1 MKNENEITEN
11 KKIDF
16 QEIKLPKNFFE
27 KIITTEMELSEGFDQ
42 EKFISLFELY
52 QKAIKYYTIKDKTKV
67 EIYKN
72 RMEGILTQKETL
84 QNLANSKKKKEE
96 KKNIIRIF
104 KKRFKEKTQD
114 IKTEEI
120 REKIKSA
127 LKDVIILMKYDSKN
141 LKKNI
146 NKEIKNQ
153 RNNWKK
159 NLFIKRAIKSS
170 NKSFISNESLS
181 KLDRSGNSLLKNG
194 ATTDEESS
202 EVTFSKINEN
212 NSEYLNL
219 LNEID
224 GRNTVKSDSEEF
236 SSIISDNYEEDE
248 SNIID
253 EDGSEKIININ
264 KNFFKSQ
271 RIGIIHEIDE
281 DEEYDQG
288 LKYIRNNI
296 EDIIFN
302 NHFKSHSSKYLPSL
316 VLPPAN
322 DDINQEKKKKNDI
335 NLQNDAINTIDNIN
349 KNSKIARRKNSIFRN
364 KVKEL
369 DIDDE
374 IVQIT
379 SEKMNKIDR
388 LLDELDEIDS
398 EDESNHST
406 KSLPD
411 ISQKNYIEKLPSNLR
426 KTFLEIEEK
435 LKKNVDQLNNYYYK
449 EIFEKISS
457 QLKKIYDDKYEKYIK
472 VNEDYHSN
480 IIENEFILENEEGL
494 SEDDKA
500 QIKNICEC
508 LREEQKDQSNEILY
522 EYNNNIRALINDF
535 KHNFFKTNVGIQLI
549 EEKLMLDIFTMINDA
564 L

>member
-1 MKNENEITEN
+1 MNKEITEN

-67 EIYKN
+67 EAYKN

-84 QNLANSKKKKEE
+84 QNLANAKKKKDE
-96 KKNIIRIF
+96 KKNIIKIF
-104 KKRFKEKTQD
+104 KKRFKEQTQD

-120 REKIKSA
+120 REKVKLL
-127 LKDVIILMKYDSKN
+127 LKDVIILMKYDEKN
-141 LKKNI
+141 FKRNI
-146 NKEIKNQ
+146 KKEIINQ

-159 NLFIKRAIKSS
+159 NLYIKRAIKNS
-170 NKSFISNESLS
+170 NKSLKSIESLN
-181 KLDRSGNSLLKNG
+181 KHGP
-194 ATTDEESS
+194 TTDEESS
-202 EVTFSKINEN
+202 EFTFSKMNDN

-224 GRNTVKSDSEEF
+224 GRNTVKSDSEELY
-236 SSIISDNYEEDE
+236 SIIGDSYEEDE

-253 EDGSEKIININ
+253 EESSEKNSNTNRIL
-264 KNFFKSQ
+264 FKSNK
-271 RIGIIHEIDE
+271 IPAIHEIDE
-281 DEEYDQG
+281 DEDEEYDKG

-296 EDIIFN
+296 EDIIIN

-322 DDINQEKKKKNDI
+322 EDNSQEKKKKNDI
-335 NLQNDAINTIDNIN
+335 NLQNDVMNAIGVVN
-349 KNSKIARRKNSIFRN
+349 KNLRIGRRKKSIFINR
-364 KVKEL
+364 VKEL
-369 DIDDE
+369 DVDE
-374 IVQIT
+374 EIKQIT
-379 SEKMNKIDR
+379 SEKMKKIDKI
-388 LLDELDEIDS
+388 LDELDVIDS

-411 ISQKNYIEKLPSNLR
+411 VSQKNYIEKLPSNLR
-426 KTFLEIEEK
+426 KTFLEVEEK
-435 LKKNVDQLNNYYYK
+435 LKKYVDQLNNYYYK
-449 EIFEKISS
+449 EIFDKFLLR
-457 QLKKIYDDKYEKYIK
+457 LKKIYDDKYDRYIK

-480 IIENEFILENEEGL
+480 IKENEFILDNEENL
-494 SEDDKA
+494 SEDDKM

-508 LREEQKDQSNEILY
+508 LREEQKDQSNELLY
-522 EYNNNIRALINDF
+522 EYNNNIRILINDF
-535 KHNFFKTNVGIQLI
+535 KHNFFKTNIGTQLL
-549 EEKLMLDIFTMINDA
+549 EEKLMLDIFKMMNEV

>member
-1 MKNENEITEN
+1 MNKEITEN

-42 EKFISLFELY
+42 AKFISLFELY

-67 EIYKN
+67 EAYKN

-84 QNLANSKKKKEE
+84 QNLANAKKKKDE
-96 KKNIIRIF
+96 KKNIIKIF
-104 KKRFKEKTQD
+104 KKRFKEQTQD

-120 REKIKSA
+120 REKVKLL
-127 LKDVIILMKYDSKN
+127 LKDVIILMKYDEKN
-141 LKKNI
+141 FKRNI
-146 NKEIKNQ
+146 KKEIINQ

-159 NLFIKRAIKSS
+159 NLYIKRAIKNS
-170 NKSFISNESLS
+170 NKSLKSIESLN
-181 KLDRSGNSLLKNG
+181 RHGP
-194 ATTDEESS
+194 TTEEESS
-202 EVTFSKINEN
+202 EFTFSKMNDN

-224 GRNTVKSDSEEF
+224 GRNTVKSDSEELY
-236 SSIISDNYEEDE
+236 SIIGDSYEEDE

-253 EDGSEKIININ
+253 EESSEKNSNTNRIL
-264 KNFFKSQ
+264 FKSNK
-271 RIGIIHEIDE
+271 IPAIHEIDE
-281 DEEYDQG
+281 DEDEEYDKG

-296 EDIIFN
+296 EDIIIN

-322 DDINQEKKKKNDI
+322 EDNNQEKKKKNDI
-335 NLQNDAINTIDNIN
+335 NLQNDVINTISAVN
-349 KNSKIARRKNSIFRN
+349 KNLRIGRRKKSIFINR
-364 KVKEL
+364 VKEL
-369 DIDDE
+369 DVDE
-374 IVQIT
+374 EIKQIT
-379 SEKMNKIDR
+379 SEKMKKIDKI
-388 LLDELDEIDS
+388 LDELDVIDS

-411 ISQKNYIEKLPSNLR
+411 VSQKNYIEKLPSNLR
-426 KTFLEIEEK
+426 KTFLEVEEK
-435 LKKNVDQLNNYYYK
+435 LKKYVDQLNNYYYK
-449 EIFEKISS
+449 EIFDKFLLR
-457 QLKKIYDDKYEKYIK
+457 LKKIYDDKYDRYIK

-480 IIENEFILENEEGL
+480 IKENEFILDNEENL
-494 SEDDKA
+494 SEDDKM

-508 LREEQKDQSNEILY
+508 LREEQKDQSNELLY
-522 EYNNNIRALINDF
+522 EYNNNIRILINDF
-535 KHNFFKTNVGIQLI
+535 KHNFFKTNIGTQLL
-549 EEKLMLDIFTMINDA
+549 EEKLMLDIFKMMNEV

>member
-1 MKNENEITEN
+1 MNKEITEN

-42 EKFISLFELY
+42 AKFISLFELY

-67 EIYKN
+67 EAYKN

-84 QNLANSKKKKEE
+84 QNLANAKRKKDE
-96 KKNIIRIF
+96 KKNIIKIF
-104 KKRFKEKTQD
+104 KKRFKEQTQD

-120 REKIKSA
+120 REKVKLL
-127 LKDVIILMKYDSKN
+127 LKDVIILMKYDEKN
-141 LKKNI
+141 FKRNI
-146 NKEIKNQ
+146 KKEIINQ

-159 NLFIKRAIKSS
+159 NLYIKRTIKNS
-170 NKSFISNESLS
+170 NKSLRSIESLN
-181 KLDRSGNSLLKNG
+181 KHGP
-194 ATTDEESS
+194 TTDEESS
-202 EVTFSKINEN
+202 EFTFSKMNDN

-224 GRNTVKSDSEEF
+224 GRNTVKSDSEELY
-236 SSIISDNYEEDE
+236 SIIGDSYEEDE

-253 EDGSEKIININ
+253 EESSEKNSNTNRIL
-264 KNFFKSQ
+264 FKSNK
-271 RIGIIHEIDE
+271 IPAIHEIDE
-281 DEEYDQG
+281 DEDEEYDKG

-296 EDIIFN
+296 EDIIIN

-322 DDINQEKKKKNDI
+322 EDNSQEKKKKNDI
-335 NLQNDAINTIDNIN
+335 NLQNDVMNTISAVN
-349 KNSKIARRKNSIFRN
+349 KNLRIGRRKKSIFINR
-364 KVKEL
+364 VKEL
-369 DIDDE
+369 DVDE
-374 IVQIT
+374 EIKQIT
-379 SEKMNKIDR
+379 SEKMKKIDKI
-388 LLDELDEIDS
+388 LDELDVIDS

-411 ISQKNYIEKLPSNLR
+411 VSQKNYIEKLPSNLR
-426 KTFLEIEEK
+426 KTFLEVEEK
-435 LKKNVDQLNNYYYK
+435 LKKYVDQLNNYYYK
-449 EIFEKISS
+449 EIFDKFLLR
-457 QLKKIYDDKYEKYIK
+457 LKKIYDDKYDRYIK

-480 IIENEFILENEEGL
+480 IKENEFILDNEENL
-494 SEDDKA
+494 SEDDKM

-522 EYNNNIRALINDF
+522 EYNNNIRILINDF
-535 KHNFFKTNVGIQLI
+535 KHNFFKTNIGTQLL
-549 EEKLMLDIFTMINDA
+549 EEKLMLDIYKMMNEV

>member
-1 MKNENEITEN
+1 MNKEITEN

-42 EKFISLFELY
+42 AKFISLFELY

-67 EIYKN
+67 EAYKN

-84 QNLANSKKKKEE
+84 QNLANAKKKKDE
-96 KKNIIRIF
+96 KKNIIKIF
-104 KKRFKEKTQD
+104 KKRFKEQTQD

-120 REKIKSA
+120 REKVKLL
-127 LKDVIILMKYDSKN
+127 LKDVIILMKYDEKN
-141 LKKNI
+141 FKRNI
-146 NKEIKNQ
+146 KKEIINQ

-159 NLFIKRAIKSS
+159 NLYIKRAIKNS
-170 NKSFISNESLS
+170 NKSLKSIESLN
-181 KLDRSGNSLLKNG
+181 KHGP
-194 ATTDEESS
+194 TTDEESS
-202 EVTFSKINEN
+202 EFTFSKMNDN

-224 GRNTVKSDSEEF
+224 GRNTVKSDSEELY
-236 SSIISDNYEEDE
+236 SIIGDSYEEDE

-253 EDGSEKIININ
+253 EESSEKNSNTNRIL
-264 KNFFKSQ
+264 FKSNK
-271 RIGIIHEIDE
+271 IPAIHEIDE
-281 DEEYDQG
+281 DEDEEYDKG

-296 EDIIFN
+296 EDIIIN

-322 DDINQEKKKKNDI
+322 DDNSQEKKKKNDI
-335 NLQNDAINTIDNIN
+335 NLQNDVMNAIGVVN
-349 KNSKIARRKNSIFRN
+349 KYLRIGRRKKSIFINR
-364 KVKEL
+364 VKEL
-369 DIDDE
+369 DVDE
-374 IVQIT
+374 EIKQIT
-379 SEKMNKIDR
+379 SEKMKKIDKI
-388 LLDELDEIDS
+388 LDELDVIDS

-411 ISQKNYIEKLPSNLR
+411 VSQKNYIEKLPSNLR
-426 KTFLEIEEK
+426 KTFLEVEEK
-435 LKKNVDQLNNYYYK
+435 LKKYVDQLNNYYYK
-449 EIFEKISS
+449 EIFDKFLLR
-457 QLKKIYDDKYEKYIK
+457 LKKIYDDKYDRYIK

-480 IIENEFILENEEGL
+480 IKENEFILDNEENL
-494 SEDDKA
+494 SEDDKM

-508 LREEQKDQSNEILY
+508 LREEQKDQSNELLY
-522 EYNNNIRALINDF
+522 EYNNNIRILINDF
-535 KHNFFKTNVGIQLI
+535 KHNFFKTNIGTQLL
-549 EEKLMLDIFTMINDA
+549 EEKLMLDIFKMMNEV

>member
-1 MKNENEITEN
+1 MNKEITEN

-67 EIYKN
+67 EAYKN

-84 QNLANSKKKKEE
+84 QNLANAKKKKDE
-96 KKNIIRIF
+96 KKNIIKIF
-104 KKRFKEKTQD
+104 KKRFKEQTQD

-120 REKIKSA
+120 REKVKLL
-127 LKDVIILMKYDSKN
+127 LKDVIILMKYDEKN
-141 LKKNI
+141 FKRNI
-146 NKEIKNQ
+146 KKEIINQ

-159 NLFIKRAIKSS
+159 NLYIKRAIKNS
-170 NKSFISNESLS
+170 NKSLKSIESLN
-181 KLDRSGNSLLKNG
+181 KHGP
-194 ATTDEESS
+194 TTDEESS
-202 EVTFSKINEN
+202 EFTFSKMNDN

-224 GRNTVKSDSEEF
+224 GRNTVKSDSEELY
-236 SSIISDNYEEDE
+236 SIIGDSYEEDE

-253 EDGSEKIININ
+253 EESSEKNSNTNRIL
-264 KNFFKSQ
+264 FKSNK
-271 RIGIIHEIDE
+271 IPAIHEIDE
-281 DEEYDQG
+281 DEDEEYDKG

-296 EDIIFN
+296 EDIIIN

-322 DDINQEKKKKNDI
+322 EDNSQEKKKKNDI
-335 NLQNDAINTIDNIN
+335 NLQNDVMNTISAVN
-349 KNSKIARRKNSIFRN
+349 KNLRIGRRKKSIFINR
-364 KVKEL
+364 VKEL
-369 DIDDE
+369 DVDE
-374 IVQIT
+374 EIKQIT
-379 SEKMNKIDR
+379 SEKMKKIDKI
-388 LLDELDEIDS
+388 LDELDVIDS

-411 ISQKNYIEKLPSNLR
+411 VSQKNYIEKLPSNLR
-426 KTFLEIEEK
+426 KTFLEVEEK
-435 LKKNVDQLNNYYYK
+435 LKKYVDQLNNYYYK
-449 EIFEKISS
+449 EIFDKFLLR
-457 QLKKIYDDKYEKYIK
+457 LKKIYDDKYDRYIK

-480 IIENEFILENEEGL
+480 IKENEFILDNEENL
-494 SEDDKA
+494 SEDDKM

-508 LREEQKDQSNEILY
+508 LREEQKDQSNELLY
-522 EYNNNIRALINDF
+522 EYNNNIRILINDF
-535 KHNFFKTNVGIQLI
+535 KHNFFKTNIGTQLL
-549 EEKLMLDIFTMINDA
+549 EEKLMLDIFKMMNEV